1 MEKMSKFNSPKN
13 KKIFIICTQKE
24 GAHVQCMYN
33 EYAKFIETKSATM
46 NIFRKKKYFLPKS
59 FVKVD

>member
-1 MEKMSKFNSPKN
+1 MSKFNSPKN
-13 KKIFIICTQKE
+13 KKIFTICTQKE

-46 NIFRKKKYFLPKS
+46 NIFQKKIFS
-59 FVKVD
+59 F